1 MTDFITGI
9 EIDENKAD
17 SYFTFKITRLI
28 WDEEDNRWANRTI
41 LSRQYS
47 HYDDVVEAVHDNL
60 MRWERDNKH
69 VKNWNEK
76 DAEERFNR
84 TDYYEGTNALEF
96 KEDFTKDN

>member
-1 MTDFITGI
+1 MSDFITGI
-9 EIDENKAD
+9 EINENTAD
-17 SYFTFKITRLI
+17 SYFTFKITHLI
-28 WDEEDNRWANRTI
+28 WDEEDNSWGNRTI

-69 VKNWNEK
+69 VKNWDEK

-84 TDYYEGTNALEF
+84 TDYYEGSN
-96 KEDFTKDN
+96 K

>member
-1 MTDFITGI
+1 MTDFITVI

-28 WDEEDNRWANRTI
+28 WDEEDNRWSNRTI
-41 LSRQYS
+41 FSRQYS

>member
-1 MTDFITGI
+1 
-9 EIDENKAD
+9 
-17 SYFTFKITRLI
+17 
-28 WDEEDNRWANRTI
+28 
-41 LSRQYS
+41 
-47 HYDDVVEAVHDNL
+47 